1 MGITGKTEQKT
12 KKRQVEIYGNIFFN
26 LLLWL
31 ISMSF
36 RVLIKAKVFWQKYC
50 CWALWIFWY
59 SMMKIINIGTDS
71 LFKIVDGICKLFC
84 NIKLVFFLHR
94 RYRYIASKVCAIE
107 IWGTLQKYQSTNT
120 IMCCDRNPWEVFS
133 WSRRIIWRVPLYW
146 WNSLMMS
153 DASFRRFFSLF
164 ILVETR
170 WMT

>member
-36 RVLIKAKVFWQKYC
+36 RVLIKSKVFWQKYC

-94 RYRYIASKVCAIE
+94 RYRSIAYQKFVRLVFGVLGKNTE
-107 IWGTLQKYQSTNT
+107 YQYHHVLWLQSVGSFQLKQENHLKGSIILMKQSNDEW
-120 IMCCDRNPWEVFS
+120 CQLS
-133 WSRRIIWRVPLYW
+133 
-146 WNSLMMS
+146 
-153 DASFRRFFSLF
+153 
-164 ILVETR
+164 
-170 WMT
+170 